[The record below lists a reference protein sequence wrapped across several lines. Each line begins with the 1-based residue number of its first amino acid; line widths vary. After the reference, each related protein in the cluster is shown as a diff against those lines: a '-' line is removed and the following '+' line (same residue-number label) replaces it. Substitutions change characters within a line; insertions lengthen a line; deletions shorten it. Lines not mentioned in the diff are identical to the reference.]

1 MSASQ
6 ERPRMAGSPQEPGE
20 RRGRILPQ
28 NLQRGPVDF
37 RLDFRLPASR
47 TVREKMSVSQATKF
61 VAMCYGC
68 HRRLIHCCSRPPSTL
83 LRLFPH
89 ALCRPCERH
98 PQGPLLLSFLAQ
110 SIGARARDRREGG
123 ESLFSWPPLCKV
135 SWAGLVLDLGHCS
148 SPGSP

>member
-37 RLDFRLPASR
+37 RLDFRLPFSR

-98 PQGPLLLSFLAQ
+98 PQGPLLFVVFSSVNRSPSQ
-110 SIGARARDRREGG
+110 RSEGG
-123 ESLFSWPPLCKV
+123 RRVFILLASTLQ
-135 SWAGLVLDLGHCS
+135 GLLGRPC
-148 SPGSP
+148 P